1 MKELE
6 EMKVGGVIEPST
18 SDWVTPIVVVR
29 KKDGGIR
36 LYVDFRRLNS
46 VSRMDAYPMPWID
59 ELLDQIRGSIFG

>member
-6 EMKVGGVIEPST
+6 EMKASGVIEPST
-18 SDWVTPIVVVR
+18 SDWAAPIVVIR

-36 LYVDFRRLNS
+36 LCVDFRRLNS